1 MVLGGKKQLKR
12 ATISPLPFLHLREQV
27 QQAKQAKQVKIRGQR
42 SKHNSANMFY
52 FSFFIFQIMSLCFY
66 NIRTTEPGDEWRGQ
80 CLASSP

>member
-42 SKHNSANMFY
+42 SKHNSANMFFFH
-52 FSFFIFQIMSLCFY
+52 FSNYVFL
-66 NIRTTEPGDEWRGQ
+66 
-80 CLASSP
+80 LL